1 MVTSDPA
8 EAIPGSDLILI
19 ITPAFAHEP
28 ILKTLKPHLS
38 EGTILGAIPAPGG
51 FDLIAKHVLGDDLK
65 NKVGAVA
72 LV

>member
-1 MVTSDPA
+1 MTADAA

-28 ILKTLKPHLS
+28 ILKTLKPHLT
-38 EGTILGAIPAPGG
+38 EGAMVGAIPGPGG

-65 NKVGAVA
+65 EKVSGTGMGI
-72 LV
+72 